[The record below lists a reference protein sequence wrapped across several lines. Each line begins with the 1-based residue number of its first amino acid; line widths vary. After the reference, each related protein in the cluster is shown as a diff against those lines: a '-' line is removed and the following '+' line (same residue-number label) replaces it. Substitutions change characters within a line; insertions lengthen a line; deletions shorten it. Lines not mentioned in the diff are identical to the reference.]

1 MKKYLLLLL
10 VIVISNVS
18 FSNGLEAKISYK
30 NTADKFHDYDNL
42 RIFYIDDSGM
52 GISIENGNHIF
63 STQDSTLNIKM
74 EYEFEIMS
82 WSDAPNVTWF
92 DFGPVITKE
101 MNNAYFAGL
110 ELKFEKASISGG
122 DLSELKLIPFI
133 QTNIN
138 DINFMGKLG
147 LISRDYGGADGLD
160 FLISAKGENEKI
172 VQDFNIGGEITVRM
186 YEDMETEMKL
196 SCFADY
202 KTDLESLMSGMSFK
216 SKNVFKY
223 ISNYRGLDIDGIIN
237 LQFSP
242 RLEYQSLITNGIL
255 LIAENGLDIDFS
267 AGDDIDGVDGL
278 GLGLY
283 LSIGVK
289 YEY

>member
-10 VIVISNVS
+10 AILTSNLA
-18 FSNGLEAKISYK
+18 FSNGLEAKIQYR

-42 RIFYIDDSGM
+42 RLFFIDDSGI
-52 GISIENGNHIF
+52 GISIENENHTF
-63 STQDSTLNIKM
+63 LTKDSTLNIKM
-74 EYEFEIMS
+74 EYDFEIMS

-92 DFGPVITKE
+92 DFGTVITKQ
-101 MNNAYFAGL
+101 MNNAYLAGV
-110 ELKFEKASISGG
+110 EIKFESADMSGG

-138 DINFMGKLG
+138 DIKFTGKLG
-147 LISRDYGGADGLD
+147 LISRDYGGTDGLD

-172 VQDFNIGGEITVRM
+172 VQNFNIGGEIAVRI
-186 YEDMETEMKL
+186 YEDAETEMKL

-202 KTDLESLMSGMSFK
+202 KTDLESIMPGMSFK
-216 SKNVFKY
+216 SKNVLKY
-223 ISNYRGLDIDGIIN
+223 ISNYRGNDIDGIIN

-242 RLEYQSLITNGIL
+242 RVAYQSFITNGVL

-283 LSIGVK
+283 LSVGVK